1 MAWLEARLGLTGFF
15 ARRGVCPVDLL
26 AMRAEAVCLSK
37 ELFNLIDTDRSGFID
52 QDELQTSVPW
62 IMLFGALRFH
72 EVSVRSFGIN
82 RVQVLRERILVLVL
96 TDLRCSH
103 RAKIPQR

>member
-15 ARRGVCPVDLL
+15 ARRGGCPVDLL
-26 AMRAEAVCLSK
+26 VMRAEAVCLSK

-52 QDELQTSVPW
+52 QDALQTAVPW
-62 IMLFGALRFH
+62 IMLFGALPFH
-72 EVSVRSFGIN
+72 EVSVRNFGIN
-82 RVQVLRERILVLVL
+82 RLQVLRVRMLVLVL
-96 TDLRCSH
+96 TDPRCSH